1 MTTLKNYV
9 TQNKSPDD
17 GWPKPNYCIN
27 RLLAICFQAFCIG
40 LTLTEGNTCG
50 FQFFK
55 TELLCAILALKQC

>member
-1 MTTLKNYV
+1 MTTLKDYV

-27 RLLAICFQAFCIG
+27 RLLCAFRPSLG

-55 TELLCAILALKQC
+55 TELLCVMLALKQC